1 VVIANAAS
9 GVLSRDEVLGLGARS
24 RATRATCSAVAFC
37 GPSPA
42 SRVTPPVGTGPARE
56 LRASLEDR
64 HRAPPPRLRGRT
76 SSRSA
81 APIASVGGGVP
92 AVSSRPRRPPL
103 RLVPQRPP
111 PRSRARCRRSPL
123 LCSDSFRITQA
134 QGVTGG
140 ASGEAEEVDR
150 RGAGPREELQPR
162 TKPTGDLPQLVRSSV
177 PGVAH
182 RRADRRGETRAPG
195 PVRRRPRSSPRFAAR
210 YVHEGEGVARDDGP
224 RARPA
229 AVGGTRADRFGSP
242 RRLVNGG
249 RIVAAK
255 QLARVADGEDRGRG
269 PHRVTGPSSRR
280 PRSSSIP
287 HDEDLRHHR
296 AETTKAEPPRSS
308 AWSRHVGEVS
318 RPGRR
323 TRSPWAA

>member
-1 VVIANAAS
+1 VVNADAGS
-9 GVLSRDEVLGLGARS
+9 RVLSRDEVLGRGARS
-24 RATRATCSAVAFC
+24 RATRATRSAVAFC
-37 GPSPA
+37 CPSPA

-64 HRAPPPRLRGRT
+64 HRAPPPRLRGCT

-81 APIASVGGGVP
+81 TANASVGGGVP

-111 PRSRARCRRSPL
+111 PRSRARCLSVSSPL
-123 LCSDSFRITQA
+123 LCSDSFRITHA
-134 QGVTGG
+134 KGVTGG

-150 RGAGPREELQPR
+150 RGAGPREKLQPR
-162 TKPTGDLPQLVRSSV
+162 TKHTGDLPPLVRSSV

-195 PVRRRPRSSPRFAAR
+195 PVRRRWRSSLRFMSR

-229 AVGGTRADRFGSP
+229 AVGGTRADWLGSP
-242 RRLVNGG
+242 GRLINGG

-269 PHRVTGPSSRR
+269 PHRVTGPPSRR
-280 PRSSSIP
+280 PRSPRP
-287 HDEDLRHHR
+287 HTMRICATTDPKRR
-296 AETTKAEPPRSS
+296 RPSPAELGLVT
-308 AWSRHVGEVS
+308 SRRGDQ
-318 RPGRR
+318 PTG
-323 TRSPWAA
+323 